1 MAAVA
6 EQDRV
11 VASAPEAAL
20 LRAREAQLGAL
31 DGASLV
37 GADGTRL
44 PLPESVR
51 RLLSRAVR
59 ELVRGNAVTMV
70 PIRPE
75 ITTQEAAD
83 LLNVSRPFL
92 VKLLET
98 GEIPFHRVGTHRR
111 VRLEDVLA
119 YRRRRSQGRREAL
132 AELLREAQAAGLY
145 DDDYEGSHDGGE
157 QGGK

>member
-1 MAAVA
+1 MATVA
-6 EQDRV
+6 EQEPV
-11 VASAPEAAL
+11 VASATEAAL
-20 LRAREAQLGAL
+20 LRALEAQLGAL
-31 DGASLV
+31 DRASLV
-37 GADGTRL
+37 GADGTQL

-59 ELVRGNAVTMV
+59 ELVRGNAVAVV

-75 ITTQEAAD
+75 LTTQEAAD

-92 VKLLET
+92 VKLLEA

-111 VRLEDVLA
+111 VRLEDALA
-119 YRRRRSQGRREAL
+119 YRGRRSLGRREAL

-145 DDDYEGSHDGGE
+145 DDEYEGGQDAGE
-157 QGGK
+157 QGGE

>member
-6 EQDRV
+6 EQEPV
-11 VASAPEAAL
+11 VASATEAVL
-20 LRAREAQLGAL
+20 LRALEAQLGAL

-37 GADGTRL
+37 GADGTLL

-59 ELVRGNAVTMV
+59 ELVRGNAVTIV

-92 VKLLET
+92 VKLLEA

-119 YRRRRSQGRREAL
+119 YRRRRGQDRREAL

-145 DDDYEGSHDGGE
+145 DDEYGGSHDGGE
-157 QGGK
+157 QDGK

>member
-1 MAAVA
+1 MAAIA
-6 EQDRV
+6 EQEPV
-11 VASAPEAAL
+11 VASATETALLAAL
-20 LRAREAQLGAL
+20 EAQLGAL

-37 GADGTRL
+37 GADGVRL

-51 RLLSRAVR
+51 RVLSRAVR
-59 ELVRGNAVTMV
+59 ELVRGNAVTVV
-70 PIRPE
+70 PIRRE
-75 ITTQEAAD
+75 ITTQEAAE

-111 VRLEDVLA
+111 VRLEDALA
-119 YRRRRSQGRREAL
+119 YRRRRGQGRREAL

-145 DDDYEGSHDGGE
+145 DDEYEGSRDGGE
-157 QGGK
+157 QGRE